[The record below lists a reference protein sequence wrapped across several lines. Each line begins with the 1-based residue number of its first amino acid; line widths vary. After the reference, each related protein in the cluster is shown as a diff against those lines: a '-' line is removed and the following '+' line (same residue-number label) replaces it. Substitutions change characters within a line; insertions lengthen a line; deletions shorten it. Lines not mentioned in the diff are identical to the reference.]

1 MRVRSAFACLLLA
14 GALTPVGFAT
24 QAACASETGRRAVLV
39 VDLGDEGDV
48 YRYCVALPGQDVS
61 GLDLIELAGAQHGLT
76 YEFGEGGRAVCML
89 AGVGASSDDCFG
101 RYPYFWGYW
110 KGDGSGGWSWSSTGA
125 GSTLVQDGDVQGW
138 SWGRGDNASSH
149 PPPPATDFDSVCPP
163 VARKEP
169 KPAPEPERDQREQKA
184 SGREPVR
191 SGAGPAAAPTAVP
204 AKEASPPARVRRK
217 AERPKPKPDRSRR
230 PAAPT
235 VTSAPPERDG
245 DVSAAARA
253 TRDERSGV
261 SVAAVAAIAVTVALV
276 ALATLIMRRRAS

>member
-1 MRVRSAFACLLLA
+1 MRVRSTFACLLLVGTLA
-14 GALTPVGFAT
+14 PVGFAT
-24 QAACASETGRRAVLV
+24 QAACASETGRRAALV

-48 YRYCVALPGQDVS
+48 HRYCVALPRGDVS

-149 PPPPATDFDSVCPP
+149 PPPPATGFDSVCPP
-163 VARKEP
+163 AARKEP
-169 KPAPEPERDQREQKA
+169 KPAPKPERDQREQKA
-184 SGREPVR
+184 SGREPVT
-191 SGAGPAAAPTAVP
+191 SGAGPAAAPTAAP
-204 AKEASPPARVRRK
+204 TTRPTAPARLGRKVQRTQPQATRGRR
-217 AERPKPKPDRSRR
+217 A
-230 PAAPT
+230 AAPT
-235 VTSAPPERDG
+235 VTAAPVERGG
-245 DVSAAARA
+245 DLAAVRT
-253 TRDERSGV
+253 TRDERSGF
-261 SVAAVAAIAVTVALV
+261 SVAAVAAIALTVSLM
-276 ALATLIMRRRAS
+276 ALAVVIMRRRAS